1 MTRRPLV
8 FAALILAALV
18 AAHGSHSLAAAPPQ
32 SALQWAPCDDIP
44 DVECATIE
52 VPVDHAN
59 PDGPQIP
66 LRLGR
71 LPNTDPAQYR
81 GTLLI
86 IPGGP
91 GPGIQIMLVDNGP
104 AQHLD
109 EVRRYYDVVT
119 FDPRGI
125 GRSNPVRCDPALVPS
140 VTLPSADPL
149 TREQFEASAR
159 ANAAFLQSCFELT
172 GELMAHLTA
181 KDTAADM
188 ERVRLALGQT
198 DGLVAYGGSFGSAY
212 GAAYLEDYGDH
223 VKALVIDAVVDHSID
238 MPTFITRNILSVQA
252 SFDRFAR
259 WCAREPAC
267 ALHGQ
272 DVGAAFDAAMA
283 VRPLARQ
290 LVPQFLSAGN
300 DPDFGW
306 ALIAQMLADVAAGD
320 TTTLDEIADVL
331 ARGNTVIAPGEDP
344 TTIAGRGGLFLGVL
358 CGEWGPQ
365 DDYDAVLAA
374 SATVARLA
382 PRFAWKYWSPTPQQ
396 HATASVIGCAGWP
409 IPAGDP
415 PHPFRIGPQPN
426 VLVANPSYD
435 PATPLINALSVWLQ
449 IPEARLLIAEADG
462 HQSWIVSRCAFDAE
476 LGFLLDPASA
486 PPTTICPD

>member
-1 MTRRPLV
+1 
-8 FAALILAALV
+8 
-18 AAHGSHSLAAAPPQ
+18 
-32 SALQWAPCDDIP
+32 
-44 DVECATIE
+44 
-52 VPVDHAN
+52 
-59 PDGPQIP
+59 
-66 LRLGR
+66 
-71 LPNTDPAQYR
+71 
-81 GTLLI
+81 
-86 IPGGP
+86 
-91 GPGIQIMLVDNGP
+91 
-104 AQHLD
+104 
-109 EVRRYYDVVT
+109 
-119 FDPRGI
+119 
-125 GRSNPVRCDPALVPS
+125 
-140 VTLPSADPL
+140 
-149 TREQFEASAR
+149 
-159 ANAAFLQSCFELT
+159 
-172 GELMAHLTA
+172 
-181 KDTAADM
+181 
-188 ERVRLALGQT
+188 
-198 DGLVAYGGSFGSAY
+198 
-212 GAAYLEDYGDH
+212 
-223 VKALVIDAVVDHSID
+223 AVVDHSID